1 MINIAQ
7 VAIKFNFFVSWQA
20 PIYEQVIVVEEG
32 KKEVMTFQMI
42 SYNQSE
48 KPNKSCDSK
57 VKVKL
62 RRLRL
67 IYINKF
73 ISRIM
78 VSGYVLS
85 VLYLLL
91 VLKQCSCS
99 SMQLRCKGK
108 YQALPATVGDIPK
121 E

>member
-7 VAIKFNFFVSWQA
+7 VAIKFNFSVSWQA

-32 KKEVMTFQMI
+32 KKEVMTFHMI

-67 IYINKF
+67 VYINKF
-73 ISRIM
+73 ISRIT
-78 VSGYVLS
+78 VSDCIHYFMYYLCPNNVGEVQTGAVLR
-85 VLYLLL
+85 VPTTLL
-91 VLKQCSCS
+91 VGC
-99 SMQLRCKGK
+99 
-108 YQALPATVGDIPK
+108 
-121 E
+121 

>member
-67 IYINKF
+67 VYINKF

-78 VSGYVLS
+78 VSGCIDRKS
-85 VLYLLL
+85 V
-91 VLKQCSCS
+91 V
-99 SMQLRCKGK
+99 
-108 YQALPATVGDIPK
+108 
-121 E
+121 